1 MFAIPLSESVAV
13 VFLVNERFMKE
24 NVKFQKEMFSF
35 QQHSTTFSSQINSVA
50 NIKRLAV
57 ATRNLIKPP
66 VSIAT
71 VVSLHSVD

>member
-13 VFLVNERFMKE
+13 VFSVNERFMKE

-35 QQHSTTFSSQINSVA
+35 QQHSTTFSSQINSVT
-50 NIKRLAV
+50 NIEGPAV
-57 ATRNLIKPP
+57 ATRNLIKTP

-71 VVSLHSVD
+71 VVSLRSVD